1 MSLNATPLR
10 QLDPEVYAAI
20 ADILLLTDIYVALLD
35 AYFKNPP
42 Q

>member
-1 MSLNATPLR
+1 MHQTNECAT
-10 QLDPEVYAAI
+10 V
-20 ADILLLTDIYVALLD
+20 ADIERLTDIYVALLD